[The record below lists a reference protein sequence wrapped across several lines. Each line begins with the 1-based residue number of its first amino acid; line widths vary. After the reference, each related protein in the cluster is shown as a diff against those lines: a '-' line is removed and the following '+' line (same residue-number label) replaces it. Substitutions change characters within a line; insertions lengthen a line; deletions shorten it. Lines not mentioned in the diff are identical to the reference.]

1 MSLTYIKVIVSTRFN
16 ISIRISCTETA
27 LHSANARKILKK
39 NTNKEVKT
47 KKKYTLNRIW
57 LRFGIMHMTN
67 TEQHT
72 DNMAEKRKQSK
83 DKDKDKLN
91 QMEVKQN
98 ERNDANWHS

>member
-47 KKKYTLNRIW
+47 KKIHLESNLASIRDYAYD
-57 LRFGIMHMTN
+57 
-67 TEQHT
+67 EY
-72 DNMAEKRKQSK
+72 
-83 DKDKDKLN
+83 
-91 QMEVKQN
+91 
-98 ERNDANWHS
+98 